1 VNPSP
6 VAASLAPQN
15 ALVGGQAFTLTVTG
29 SRFVPGSVVNA
40 NGSPRPTTFVSQT
53 QLRAS
58 IPASD
63 LTQIGDLPITVVTP
77 QPGGGTSAALHVTRL
92 AQQVI
97 IRP

>member
-1 VNPSP
+1 
-6 VAASLAPQN
+6 
-15 ALVGGQAFTLTVTG
+15 
-29 SRFVPGSVVNA
+29 
-40 NGSPRPTTFVSQT
+40 VSQT

-63 LTQIGDLPITVVTP
+63 LTQSGDLTIPVGTP